1 MDNHEEMHDKSAD
14 SDDVYVAS
22 AVDSQTPPHHPPSG
36 RWFTLLSVS
45 AVIALVMGPVVY
57 LGLPGEISRWY
68 VAAAMELQ
76 LDGETDKAIQ
86 RLEIAESWSP
96 DNPVLYTYRG
106 DWKLEEGDYRGSIQE
121 YKRAL
126 QMNKSYTNALVQRS
140 QALQHLG
147 RHDEAIADWKTLLE
161 DHSFGFSGRRAMFL
175 NGLAYAQALGNT
187 ELDAAL
193 ENVEEAV
200 RLVGQDGAI
209 LDTRGFI
216 HYLRGDLESAIAD
229 LDLAVKKIE
238 AGFKPQ
244 LRDHETR
251 QYVDRRTAEANLRK
265 AAQSVAVIHYHRA
278 LVYDALGKPGEAETD
293 RRRVRELGFEPDDNL
308 F

>member
-1 MDNHEEMHDKSAD
+1 MDNHDERHGRSVEDQG
-14 SDDVYVAS
+14 VYVAS
-22 AVDSQTPPHHPPSG
+22 VVNPLTSPNRPPSG
-36 RWFTLLSVS
+36 RWGVLLLVS
-45 AVIALVMGPVVY
+45 AVIALVMGPVIY

-76 LDGETDKAIQ
+76 LDGETDQALH

-106 DWKLEEGDYRGSIQE
+106 DWRLQEGDYRGSIEE
-121 YKRAL
+121 YNRAL
-126 QMNKSYTNALVQRS
+126 QVNKSYTNALVQRS

-161 DHSFGFSGRRAMFL
+161 KHSYGFASRRAMFL
-175 NGLAYAQALGNT
+175 NGLAYAQAVGEK

-193 ENVEEAV
+193 ENVEEALS
-200 RLVGQDGAI
+200 LVGQDGAI

-216 HYLRGDLESAIAD
+216 HYQRGDLKSARTD
-229 LDLAVKKIE
+229 LDLAVETIE
-238 AGFKPQ
+238 DSFKPYQ
-244 LRDHETR
+244 QVHQTH
-251 QYVDRRTAEANLRK
+251 QYVDRRTADADLRK
-265 AAQSVAVIHYHRA
+265 LAQSVAVIRYHRA
-278 LVYDALGKPGEAETD
+278 LVYDALNKPDQAEKD
-293 RRRVRELGFEPDDNL
+293 RRRVRELGFEPGEGL